1 MTQKTNINLHQIRGK
16 RTFRN
21 TEPAYDVRT
30 IGTDIGGGH
39 YELRGFDDSG
49 VEYFDSLLDKGIWSI
64 GFETKTGRIIA
75 SLGSEMYCNPDY
87 TCLWLR

>member
-1 MTQKTNINLHQIRGK
+1 MTQKTNINLHQIRSK

-21 TEPAYDVRT
+21 SEPAYDETT
-30 IGTDIGGGH
+30 IGTPLGYGK

-49 VEYFDSLLDKGIWSI
+49 VEYFDSKLDRGIWSI

-75 SLGSEMYCNPDY
+75 SLTSDLYGHPDY